1 MVTSIPVS
9 KGQRF
14 YLSIAA
20 YNRCV
25 VLITLRSQ
33 VCMCTVCRLK
43 SVWGEDAD
51 EWNPERFLKE
61 NEKMKK
67 ISLGV
72 ISNLYG
78 DIVIGC
84 GHQELT

>member
-14 YLSIAA
+14 FLSIAA

-25 VLITLRSQ
+25 VFIILRCQ
-33 VCMCTVCRLK
+33 VCMFTMCRLK
-43 SVWGEDAD
+43 PVWGEDAD

-61 NEKMKK
+61 NEKTQKV
-67 ISLGV
+67 SLGV

-78 DIVIGC
+78 DIVIG
-84 GHQELT
+84 